1 MRILLSL
8 LISFIAFPIFGKSN
22 KIDPECTPIDRA
34 RYKVVYTLNFIEDTI
49 NRKIKNATTML
60 LIGDSISIY
69 GDKCLLD
76 SDSVGYDFRR
86 LNNGERPGPM
96 EILPFIS
103 NIKFTYSIYK
113 GYPEKNTITKH
124 DNLVGIK
131 CYKEPTPQQDWTET
145 GRTKDILGLNC
156 KEAVCSYR
164 GRDYVAYYCPDI
176 PLSYGPD
183 VFGGLPGLIM
193 ELQDGKQEYIWNIA
207 EFETCDYDTDH
218 TITINLKDSEWI
230 SRDKYRDVELNFNNN
245 PWLLNPNDESL
256 KKFAKSKP
264 YNPVEKY

>member
-8 LISFIAFPIFGKSN
+8 LISFIAFASWSRSN
-22 KIDPECTPIDRA
+22 QIDPECTPVDRA
-34 RYKVVYTLNFIEDTI
+34 RYKALYTLNFIEDTV

-60 LIGDSISIY
+60 LIGDSISVY
-69 GDKCLLD
+69 GDKCLID
-76 SDSVGYDFRR
+76 SDSVGYEFRR
-86 LNNGERPGPM
+86 LNNGQRPGPL
-96 EILPFIS
+96 EILPYIS

-113 GYPEKNTITKH
+113 GYPSSTTTTKH
-124 DNLVGIK
+124 DNMVGIK
-131 CYKEPTPQQDWTET
+131 CYKESTPQQDWTET

-193 ELQDGKQEYIWNIA
+193 ELQDGKQEYVWNIA
-207 EFETCDYDTDH
+207 GFETCDYDTDH